1 MTRNDENRAPL
12 NPGYAIPPPLF
23 LPPPRP
29 LPPEAPVPAPAVVRR
44 RRHRARRV
52 DGAFVS
58 GALTVLSLAGLLV
71 ALAVVAV

>member
-1 MTRNDENRAPL
+1 MTGNDENRAPL
-12 NPGYAIPPPLF
+12 NLGYAIPPPLF
-23 LPPPRP
+23 PPPARPPRP
-29 LPPEAPVPAPAVVRR
+29 EVPAPGVVPR

-58 GALTVLSLAGLLV
+58 GALSVLSLAGLLV